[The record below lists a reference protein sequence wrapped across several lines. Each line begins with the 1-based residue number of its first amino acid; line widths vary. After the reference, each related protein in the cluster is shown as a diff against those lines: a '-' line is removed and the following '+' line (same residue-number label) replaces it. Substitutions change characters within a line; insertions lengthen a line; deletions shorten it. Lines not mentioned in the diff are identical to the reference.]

1 MLTVFFIL
9 TIVSGCSFG
18 KVYTDAIEQTDE
30 YLVNEQFDKAYESI
44 QIALDEKP
52 EDDVAL
58 NIESGLLKY
67 KELEKYKEKRE
78 WDKVSEVINSFGTLD
93 SVHPKL
99 KKQVDETKKY
109 MTEQVNLEEQISED
123 VTNIKASIDNNMFE
137 EADIILSELETNSE
151 IEFAREDI
159 ISIREEYN
167 RAYAKYIEEEKKAK
181 RKQQLDN
188 ILLKF
193 EKKLVEAETLEKELE
208 KHKKL
213 NNQEKPIQALN
224 KIEITY
230 DDLLNDV
237 YQTIIEEFPKKEEKL
252 REVQREWLANYENER
267 INTRYNHGDI
277 KELEAS
283 VRLKKE
289 RTKELLS
296 EYF

>member
-30 YLVNEQFDKAYESI
+30 YLVNEQFDKAFESI

-78 WDKVSEVINSFGTLD
+78 WAKVSEVINSFGTLD

-123 VTNIKASIDNNMFE
+123 VTNIKASIDNNKFE

-213 NNQEKPIQALN
+213 NNQEKSIQALN

-267 INTRYNHGDI
+267 LNTRCNHGDI